1 MMRRLFVTADS
12 VGGVWQYVCE
22 LSRALA
28 EHEYEI
34 IIALLGPPP
43 SDAQRNLIKD
53 IPAVTLLETGLPL
66 DWMSRDAET
75 VVESGRALAR
85 LSEMHRADVVQLNQP
100 AFAAGVPFRMPV
112 VAVAHSCVGTWWQ
125 AVHGAEPEPDDI
137 AWQTGLMQRG
147 LLAADATVTP
157 SRAFAAAI
165 QGRYGL
171 PTTPHSV
178 HNGRTPLAQS
188 SGARHD
194 FAFTAGR
201 LWDDGKNVTTLD
213 RAAARLGIPFKAA
226 GSLVGPS
233 GEHVHL
239 EHLHH
244 LGVLEEN
251 ALAQN
256 LASRPVFA
264 SAARYEPFGLAVVE
278 AALAGCPLVLA
289 DMPTFRE
296 LWNGAA
302 TFVSPDDANGF
313 ADAIATIIG
322 DDALRL
328 QNGSLAQRR
337 AENFMPARMG
347 AAMHAI
353 YTHQLVRA
361 GRSVAA

>member
-1 MMRRLFVTADS
+1 
-12 VGGVWQYVCE
+12 
-22 LSRALA
+22 
-28 EHEYEI
+28 
-34 IIALLGPPP
+34 
-43 SDAQRNLIKD
+43 
-53 IPAVTLLETGLPL
+53 
-66 DWMSRDAET
+66 
-75 VVESGRALAR
+75 
-85 LSEMHRADVVQLNQP
+85 
-100 AFAAGVPFRMPV
+100 MPV

-125 AVHGAEPEPDDI
+125 AVHAGEPEPDDI

-147 LLAADATVTP
+147 LLAADAIVTP

-165 QGRYGL
+165 QERYRL
-171 PTTPHSV
+171 PATPHPV
-178 HNGRTPLAQS
+178 HNGRRPLAQP

-226 GSLVGPS
+226 GSLMGPS

-251 ALAQN
+251 ALAHY

-264 SAARYEPFGLAVVE
+264 SAARYEPFGLAVLE
-278 AALAGCPLVLA
+278 AASAGCPLVLA
-289 DMPTFRE
+289 DIPTFRE
-296 LWNGAA
+296 LWDGAA
-302 TFVSPDDANGF
+302 TFVSVDDADGF
-313 ADAIATIIG
+313 AYAIDAMIG

-328 QNGSLAQRR
+328 QRGSLAQRR
-337 AENFMPARMG
+337 AEDFTPARMG
-347 AAMHAI
+347 AAMDAI
-353 YTHQLVRA
+353 YTRLLGRV